1 MHCSQQ
7 SLPLLGSILM
17 NVFLNFATIVRKWK
31 SKRFA
36 KFNLFCKD
44 FLKVPKRTRLF
55 IVQFIFASAFLLASH
70 IVEVK
75 QLARHADVV
84 ERPALTARHAGRA
97 QAPRADGADG
107 TALTARALTALTK
120 DTIE

>member
-17 NVFLNFATIVRKWK
+17 NVFRNFATIVRKWK

-36 KFNLFCKD
+36 KFNLFCED

-75 QLARHADVV
+75 QLARHAHVV

-97 QAPRADGADG
+97 IFSIFSNVLSDSHPQVYDFFKFNVDS
-107 TALTARALTALTK
+107 T
-120 DTIE
+120 